1 MVVVWAGYRF
11 RTGSI
16 SPQRG
21 HHPRL
26 EKWLGR
32 YQAWKAAAIAVLEA
46 NLPLVSAARGVGQMW
61 RTQRSGASSYFLG
74 ERRMHGWWYFYPVAV
89 AVKTPLGF
97 LMLGVAG
104 SAALLAG
111 ARKRPWAEAAPV
123 VYLAAV
129 LAVSLAA
136 NVDVGVRYVLH
147 VYPLLSLAAG
157 YAVSEWMVKRGSR
170 ARQALVAV
178 LVAAALVE
186 SWRAHPDYLP
196 YFNALAGNAPERFQ
210 GDSDLD
216 WGQDLGRLSRRLR
229 ELGVEERMDSGEH
242 AVPGDAA
249 ERRRVRVAEAV
260 SAGGDGGE
268 DDPAVSGAVR
278 DPRRESRLVTG
289 TATSNQ
295 AILISSELC
304 SPQRTYGGR
313 SAGKRSSMRKSQR
326 RFASIRR
333 PAEVRPEKR
342 SYKPPTMRYIGPL

>member
-1 MVVVWAGYRF
+1 MLF
-11 RTGSI
+11 RSNDTATTEIYTTYDALSLHDALPI

-229 ELGVEERMDSGEH
+229 ELGVEELAVAYFGTADLDKAGLPRFRELAPGERTSGWI
-242 AVPGDAA
+242 
-249 ERRRVRVAEAV
+249 AV
-260 SAGGDGGE
+260 STRYLVMPPSDGAFEWLKQYRPVETVGKTI
-268 DDPAVSGAVR
+268 
-278 DPRRESRLVTG
+278 RLYR
-289 TATSNQ
+289 A
-295 AILISSELC
+295 
-304 SPQRTYGGR
+304 P
-313 SAGKRSSMRKSQR
+313 
-326 RFASIRR
+326 
-333 PAEVRPEKR
+333 
-342 SYKPPTMRYIGPL
+342 